1 MGRYYLALAISL
13 LVPAICFAG
22 TLSGVVVGIKDG
34 DTIYL
39 LTPDRQK
46 KEVRFNAIDA
56 PEKAQPFYNKSQQ
69 SLSNLCAGKD
79 ATVNTYGLDKYGRT
93 LGDVFCQGKSANVH
107 QVENGYA
114 WVYRQYSN
122 DANLI
127 ALEAAARSKGIG
139 LWNDPSPIPP
149 WDFRHGK
156 RPETF
161 EQTQARVKA
170 SANSAEGFS
179 CGSKRYC
186 RQMVSCEE
194 ARFYLKQCGL
204 HKLDKDGDGVP
215 CEVLCGG

>member
-1 MGRYYLALAISL
+1 MSYAE
-13 LVPAICFAG
+13 V
-22 TLSGVVVGIKDG
+22 LSGRIVGIKDG

-46 KEVRFNAIDA
+46 IEVRFNAIDA

-79 ATVNTYGLDKYGRT
+79 ATVNTSGFDRFGRT
-93 LGDVFCQGKSANVH
+93 VGDVFCQGKSANAH
-107 QVENGYA
+107 QVESGYA
-114 WVYRQYSN
+114 WVYRKYSN

-127 ALEAAARSKGIG
+127 ALEATARSNGLG
-139 LWNDPSPIPP
+139 LWSDPSPVAP
-149 WDFRHGK
+149 WDFRHGT

-161 EQTQARVKA
+161 EQTQARVRA
-170 SANSAEGFS
+170 SVKSGEGFS

-194 ARFYLKQCGL
+194 AKFYLNQCGL
-204 HKLDKDGDGVP
+204 YKLDKDGDGVP